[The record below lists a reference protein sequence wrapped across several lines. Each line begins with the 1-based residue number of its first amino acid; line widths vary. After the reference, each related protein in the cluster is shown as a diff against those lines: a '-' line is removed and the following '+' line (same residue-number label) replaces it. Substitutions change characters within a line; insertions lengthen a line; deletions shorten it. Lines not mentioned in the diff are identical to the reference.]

1 MRNKTFWF
9 ILVVL
14 LCLSLVKVLLSAR
27 LATSGTNLAQAEVK
41 SQQLID
47 QNRLLNKEI
56 IEHSSL
62 IKISSEA
69 AKLGLVKNEKVVNLT
84 LEVPVALRE
93 SR

>member
-1 MRNKTFWF
+1 MRRKTFWL

-14 LCLSLVKVLLSAR
+14 LFLSLAKVLFSAR
-27 LATSGTNLAQAEVK
+27 LATSGTNLAQTEVK

-47 QNRLLNKEI
+47 QNRVLNQEI

-84 LEVPVALRE
+84 LEVPVALR
-93 SR
+93 